1 MSVLSEPDRLELWKL
16 HRFTEMG
23 FSGDEI
29 ACLLFWGT
37 SPHDVEALFWRNGK
51 RTRCTHE
58 QAMGIVKPLEVVPGR
73 TVAKSSCVNCEGEGC
88 EFCPR
93 HTV

>member
-1 MSVLSEPDRLELWKL
+1 MSVLSETSRLELWKL
-16 HRFTEMG
+16 ERFTEMG

-58 QAMGIVKPLEVVPGR
+58 QALGILKPLEVTPR
-73 TVAKSSCVNCEGEGC
+73 PIAAKPSCAVCEDDGC